1 MKMKRFISVLVLAV
15 YSIVLAHSFVPHHH
29 HSEFV
34 QNTNVCDH
42 EQHVEHQKH
51 SAHETEHCCVD
62 HSNEHQDHSFC
73 SFEEKIILT
82 KSIDL
87 SEFFIPSF
95 ELEFIGLENNNQ
107 SIPDCYPPIQISSPH
122 CRDVQLRG
130 PPQFS

>member
-1 MKMKRFISVLVLAV
+1 MKIKRFISVLVLAV

-34 QNTNVCDH
+34 QNTQVCDR
-42 EQHVEHQKH
+42 ENVEHQKH
-51 SAHETEHCCVD
+51 SLHRTEHCCVD

-73 SFEEKIILT
+73 SFEEKFILT
-82 KSIDL
+82 KSINL
-87 SEFFIPSF
+87 SDFFIPSV
-95 ELEFIGLENNNQ
+95 ELEFIGFDNNNQ
-107 SIPDCYPPIQISSPH
+107 SIPDGYLPIQISSPH